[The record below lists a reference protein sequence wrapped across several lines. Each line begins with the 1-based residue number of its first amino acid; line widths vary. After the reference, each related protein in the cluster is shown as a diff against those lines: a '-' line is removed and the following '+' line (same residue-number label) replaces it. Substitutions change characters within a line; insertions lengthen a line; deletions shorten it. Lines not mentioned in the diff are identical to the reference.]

1 MFLLA
6 LLAQGPTVEAGG
18 LSPDAKWILIS
29 LGGALVMVAGF
40 LGRITFALLPSA
52 KEALMG
58 IAKLPASIDG
68 VKVELQKLDASFADL
83 AQEVRD
89 RRASEM
95 AKASEVALA
104 VATGNFPAHPSI
116 PDFSEDPRDDE
127 RRPPRAPRSSRGS
140 SPTLPESS
148 ERNERRR

>member
-29 LGGALVMVAGF
+29 LGGAAVMAAGF

-52 KEALMG
+52 KEALLG
-58 IAKLPASIDG
+58 IARLPQSIDG
-68 VKVELQKLDASFADL
+68 VKVELQKLDENFASL

-95 AKASEVALA
+95 AKAS
-104 VATGNFPAHPSI
+104 
-116 PDFSEDPRDDE
+116 
-127 RRPPRAPRSSRGS
+127 
-140 SPTLPESS
+140 
-148 ERNERRR
+148 